1 MDNVEELNYD
11 CNYNMFLAKSMLENL
26 RDPGHQQKA
35 VKWMRKLSACNESV
49 AEMKLRNDFMYHLV
63 VNIQNHKLKE
73 PFTEEPPHTGLQD
86 IIHKLPKPDGT
97 EGNVGS
103 WGSEMPDEARTS
115 FLYENSPDGGEF
127 LGQQPIPRCGAFC
140 YLAVISKKKE

>member
-26 RDPGHQQKA
+26 RNATDQQKA
-35 VKWMRKLSACNESV
+35 VKWMRKLASCNQSV

-73 PFTEEPPHTGLQD
+73 PFTDEPPHTALQELVHLLVGISVTVQFVRISVKGD
-86 IIHKLPKPDGT
+86 KIH
-97 EGNVGS
+97 
-103 WGSEMPDEARTS
+103 
-115 FLYENSPDGGEF
+115 
-127 LGQQPIPRCGAFC
+127 
-140 YLAVISKKKE
+140 